1 MRWTWGSRAVAVT
14 CWALLVLP
22 ATVGC
27 EKMRVQFEQWSQRR
41 AEGKSASQPAAAAK
55 AEPASE
61 TQPAPGAPETATSL
75 LEQQNKVLQDQNFML
90 REDLKEFSARDKR
103 FTDEINQLRFA
114 NSQLAEQVKAL
125 SGAQGERDDRKDQI
139 ETLTAEIQRLR
150 KELADL
156 RRKHEP
162 AGPTGTGPTTRA
174 QDAGAPER
182 DAGPNP

>member
-61 TQPAPGAPETATSL
+61 TQPAPGGPETATSL
-75 LEQQNKVLQDQNFML
+75 LEQQIKVLQDQNFML
-90 REDLKEFSARDKR
+90 REDLKELSARDKR
-103 FTDEINQLRFA
+103 FTDEINQLRLL
-114 NSQLAEQVKAL
+114 NSQLTERLKTLGDAP
-125 SGAQGERDDRKDQI
+125 AQRDGRKDQV
-139 ETLTAEIQRLR
+139 ETLTAEIQRLQ

-162 AGPTGTGPTTRA
+162 AGTEPTTEP
-174 QDAGAPER
+174 AGA
-182 DAGPNP
+182 GPPKRSSGINP